1 MKFMEVLMDKK
12 VDEHSKPSVWS
23 PFVNQVL
30 DEEEQQIEKDIAA
43 GLYVEL
49 PDQAE
54 RLKEWQL
61 AAASMRKRAPVTI
74 RLMERTI
81 SKLKSRALVEGIP
94 YQTLISSVLHKYVTG
109 RLKER
114 D

>member
-1 MKFMEVLMDKK
+1 MEVLMDKK
-12 VDEHSKPSVWS
+12 VDDHKKPSVWS

-30 DEEEQQIEKDIAA
+30 DEEEQQIENDIAA
-43 GLYVEL
+43 GLYVEA

-54 RLKEWQL
+54 RLKEWQR

-74 RLMERTI
+74 RLLERTI
-81 SKLKSRALVEGIP
+81 SKLKLRAFEEGVP
-94 YQTLISSVLHKYVTG
+94 YQTLMSSVLHKYVTG

>member
-1 MKFMEVLMDKK
+1 MDKK
-12 VDEHSKPSVWS
+12 FDGYKKVSVWS

-43 GLYVEL
+43 GLYVEA

-54 RLKEWQL
+54 RLKQWQQ
-61 AAASMRKRAPVTI
+61 AAASMRKRSPVTV

-81 SKLKSRALVEGIP
+81 SSLKSRALEEGVP
-94 YQTLISSVLHKYVTG
+94 YQTLMSSVLHKYVTG
-109 RLKER
+109 RFKER